1 MTLVYYVTDHDVILD
16 SIVLKHIFYLQV
28 TLNAPSL
35 VRGVATQGRH
45 VNPNDQCCYQYVKKY
60 RVMYSLDCVNFETV
74 KDRNGNDKVSI
85 IIGLDKQM
93 FVKKGV

>member
-1 MTLVYYVTDHDVILD
+1 M
-16 SIVLKHIFYLQV
+16 
-28 TLNAPSL
+28 
-35 VRGVATQGRH
+35 
-45 VNPNDQCCYQYVKKY
+45 NPNDQCCYQYVKKY

-93 FVKKGV
+93 FVIKGYNTDVKCIVPSV